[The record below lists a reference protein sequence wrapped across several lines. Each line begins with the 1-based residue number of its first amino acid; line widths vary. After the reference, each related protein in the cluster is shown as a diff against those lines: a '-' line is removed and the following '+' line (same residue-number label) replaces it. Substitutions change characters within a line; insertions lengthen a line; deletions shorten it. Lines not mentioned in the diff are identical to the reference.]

1 MYPFPVLT
9 LSVLPATISL
19 VLLMTSSAKVLM
31 GGEGKPCWEPCWGWV
46 NGDDTGSSKVGNGV
60 TGWPGTA
67 GTALAGNGVT
77 DIPAFEIIISIYVVN
92 FVLHM

>member
-1 MYPFPVLT
+1 MYFYPFPVLS

-31 GGEGKPCWEPCWGWV
+31 GGEGKLCWGWV
-46 NGDDTGSSKVGNGV
+46 NGDEAGSSKVGNGV

-67 GTALAGNGVT
+67 GTAFAGNGVT
-77 DIPAFEIIISIYVVN
+77 DIPALKY
-92 FVLHM
+92 